1 MAGVTLKNVFKSYDG
16 ANLVIK
22 DVSLEIANGEFCVFV
37 GPSGCGKSTL
47 LRMVA
52 GLEDITSGDMLIG
65 DKRVNQLAPSE
76 RNVAMVF
83 QNYALYPHMD
93 VTANIGFGMRLAGYD
108 KDCITSRV
116 DRIAEILQIQPLMER
131 KPRALSGGQRQRV
144 AIGRALV
151 RDPGVF
157 LFDEPLSN
165 LDASLRTQMR
175 VEIAKLHRQYGKAS
189 TIYVTHDQVE
199 AMTLA
204 DKIVLLHTG
213 ADVAKFGSVA
223 QVGSP
228 LELYARPD
236 NLFVASFIGSP
247 KMNFVSAQVAR
258 IDSDS
263 VLVKTPQQRQIKAA
277 VAAGSLQLGD
287 SVTLGVRSEHLELC
301 AGDCDNSLPCRVQW
315 VERLGDIT
323 YAYLDANQE
332 DPVVVR
338 LGSKSDVALED
349 VVQLYIPPQECHLF
363 DAEGRALQRLMD

>member
-52 GLEDITSGDMLIG
+52 GLEDITSGDMFIG

-93 VTANIGFGMRLAGYD
+93 VTANIGFGMRLAGYE

-247 KMNFVSAQVAR
+247 RMNFVSAQVAR
-258 IDSDS
+258 IDSDG

-277 VAAGSLQLGD
+277 VAAGNLQLGD

-301 AGDCDNSLPCRVQW
+301 AEGCDNSLPCKVQW

-338 LGSKSDVALED
+338 LASKSDVALED
-349 VVQLYIPPQECHLF
+349 AVQLHVPPQECHLF